1 MQQDYGNR
9 ERGGYQQQH
18 SYEQKQY
25 SRGRPEGPNEDNFVE
40 MIQRRF
46 NIDIHA
52 FKGIYDKVSK
62 NKEDVLDFLES
73 NGERQE
79 LLWTTD
85 EDDMLKKHYQTPGHS
100 LMKLLTKLKTRERI
114 ERRKQY
120 LFLK

>member
-1 MQQDYGNR
+1 M
-9 ERGGYQQQH
+9 
-18 SYEQKQY
+18 
-25 SRGRPEGPNEDNFVE
+25 V
-40 MIQRRF
+40 QRRF
-46 NIDIHA
+46 NIDTNA

-62 NKEDVLDFLES
+62 NREDAIDFLES

-85 EDDMLKKHYQTPGHS
+85 EDDMLKKHYQTPTHS

>member
-1 MQQDYGNR
+1 M
-9 ERGGYQQQH
+9 
-18 SYEQKQY
+18 
-25 SRGRPEGPNEDNFVE
+25 V
-40 MIQRRF
+40 QRRF
-46 NIDIHA
+46 NIDMHA
-52 FKGIYDKVSK
+52 FQGIYDKVSK
-62 NKEDVLDFLES
+62 NKEDAIDFLES

-114 ERRKQY
+114 DRRKQY